1 MRIQKKSITLK
12 NGWNC
17 VLRNPEVEDAEQLA
31 EYVKAISSETDFT
44 IRYPEE
50 ADIPVEQEKF
60 FIRHFIESDR
70 DLMIVAEI
78 DGKIAGNSQLSEI
91 GKGRIKVKHRCSMA
105 IGLYKEYWGLG
116 IAKALIELLTE
127 KAVENGYEQMELE
140 VISSNERAKGLYSRM
155 GFIKTGEIPNAMK
168 YKDGTYD
175 GLDIM
180 VKNLRRVI

>member
-1 MRIQKKSITLK
+1 MRIEKKEVTLK
-12 NGWNC
+12 DGRTC
-17 VLRNPEVEDAEQLA
+17 VLRSPELSDAEQLA
-31 EYVKAISSETDFT
+31 AYVKAVSSETDFT

-60 FIRHFIESDR
+60 FLQHFMESER
-70 DLMIVAEI
+70 DLMILAEV
-78 DGKIAGNSQLSEI
+78 DGKIAGNCQLSEI
-91 GKGRIKVKHRCSMA
+91 GKSRIKVRHRCSMA

-116 IAKALIELLTE
+116 IGSAMIELLSE

-140 VISSNERAKGLYSRM
+140 VISSNERAIGLYRKM
-155 GFIKTGEIPNAMK
+155 GFVKTGEMPDAMK

-180 VKNLRRVI
+180 MKKLRRV